1 MNPTS
6 PIQGM
11 QGLMGKVGGA
21 PKLNLQKLHDAYKS
35 IQELRMF
42 ASPSVQQLLDQ
53 IPNPL
58 HPEYTDPE
66 EMVQTPQM
74 PQEMGQTPQMGGMMG
89 GQNG

>member
-1 MNPTS
+1 MNPNQ

-66 EMVQTPQM
+66 EMGQQM
-74 PQEMGQTPQMGGMMG
+74 PQQNMGQMEQQFNNGGI
-89 GQNG
+89 

>member
-1 MNPTS
+1 MNPNMG
-6 PIQGM
+6 GM
-11 QGLMGKVGGA
+11 SKLLGGTA

-42 ASPSVQQLLDQ
+42 ASPSIQQLLDQ

-66 EMVQTPQM
+66 EEATQG
-74 PQEMGQTPQMGGMMG
+74 MGQMSNQMSQGGTSG
-89 GQNG
+89 Y

>member
-1 MNPTS
+1 MG
-6 PIQGM
+6 GM
-11 QGLMGKVGGA
+11 SKLLGGTA

-42 ASPSVQQLLDQ
+42 ASPSIQQLLDQ

-66 EMVQTPQM
+66 EMG
-74 PQEMGQTPQMGGMMG
+74 EGMGQMEGMSQGGQMMG
-89 GQNG
+89 GQINGY